1 MPQIMTIQIRD
12 RQLAESI
19 VEDRGRHFD
28 GVIAGDNA
36 LRFKAGES
44 IGLDKFL
51 ERHAILQA
59 DRHGDGKIVHQ

>member
-1 MPQIMTIQIRD
+1 MPKIMTIQIRD
-12 RQLAESI
+12 RQLAEGI
-19 VEDRGRHFD
+19 IKDRGRHLD
-28 GVIAGDNA
+28 GVIAGDDP
-36 LRFKAGES
+36 LRFKAGEG

>member
-1 MPQIMTIQIRD
+1 MPQIMTIQIGD

-19 VEDRGRHFD
+19 VEDRGRHLD

-36 LRFKAGES
+36 LRFKAGEG